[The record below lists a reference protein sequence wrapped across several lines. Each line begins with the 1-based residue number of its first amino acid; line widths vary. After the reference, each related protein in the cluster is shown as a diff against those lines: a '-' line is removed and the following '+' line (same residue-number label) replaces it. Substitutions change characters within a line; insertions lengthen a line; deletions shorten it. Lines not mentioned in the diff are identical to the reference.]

1 MRFVVVS
8 SVEVLFAR
16 FALWFLLVPYH
27 KLGAVLGSPY
37 VEGTQGL
44 ARLLAWCGSSGKS
57 HFLVG
62 GH

>member
-1 MRFVVVS
+1 MMMLVVVCS
-8 SVEVLFAR
+8 GPFRALCLSVV
-16 FALWFLLVPYH
+16 LVPYH
-27 KLGAVLGSPY
+27 KLGAVLGTPY